1 MNFIFADDSKQNNP
15 TREDMKP
22 LIGLGGI
29 HVSAEDLSNIEV
41 EMDELCKNYNFPK
54 GEEFK
59 WSPRKGTYMHSNI
72 IEQERIDFY
81 KELFEI
87 SSNYNIT
94 AIVVASNI
102 ECRCADPSSN
112 SHEEDVITMFLERA
126 DQLLNSNKRNGLVI
140 IDKPGGGH
148 KQVKALISKCLETL
162 ERGTD
167 YVKFD
172 SIPLPVMTADS
183 KHIRLLQLADVVIG
197 CCLARLAGELK
208 YSPETFKLIKPLL
221 RKEFD
226 RIGGVGFKI
235 HPDLRYKNLY
245 HWLLGDEFLKRGDAG
260 GTLPEKGYPY
270 YENPGESV

>member
-1 MNFIFADDSKQNNP
+1 MNFIFADDSEQSTP
-15 TREDMKP
+15 TRKSMKP
-22 LIGLGGI
+22 LIGLGGV
-29 HVSAEDLSNIEV
+29 HVLAEEIGNIEN
-41 EMDELCKNYNFPK
+41 DINELCNKHSFPD

-59 WSPRKGTYMHSNI
+59 WSPNKNTYMRSNI
-72 IEQERIDFY
+72 IGQDRIDFY

-94 AIVVASNI
+94 AIVVASDI
-102 ECRCADPSSN
+102 ECSYANESS
-112 SHEEDVITMFLERA
+112 SDHAEDVNTLFLERA

-235 HPDLRYKNLY
+235 HPDMRYKNLY
-245 HWLLGDEFLKRGDAG
+245 HWLLGDEFLKRGDVG
-260 GTLPEKGYPY
+260 DPLPEKGYPY
-270 YENPGESV
+270 YENPGE